1 MSLLQM
7 FSGLSPQV
15 AALSWATMGLFVGS
29 FLNVCIHRLPLEDE
43 TVTNPRR
50 SRCPS
55 CKTVLSW
62 RENLPLLSWIIQR
75 GRCRTCS
82 CPISVRY
89 PIVELANA
97 LLWWHVI
104 LTAGPDQPALWLTWS
119 LVLSALLVATMV
131 DFDRFEIPDE
141 VSIGGM
147 VLAPLFCL
155 LVPDLHGETRIALAT
170 SEGLGVDRIGALIG
184 GVAGVLAGGGV
195 LYGIG
200 WLGSRLY
207 KTEAMGFGDVKLL
220 AAGGGFVGPGGAMV
234 ALMLAALS
242 ASVFGLV
249 NMLRFL
255 YLTRSRAGARGRRDG
270 WPRSLVV
277 ARLAGRYL
285 PFGPFLAL
293 GIGIVLL
300 HWEDVYVLLQQ

>member
-1 MSLLQM
+1 MSVVQT
-7 FSGLSPQV
+7 FSEPSPQV
-15 AALSWATMGLFVGS
+15 VAICWGIMGLFVGS
-29 FLNVCIHRLPLEDE
+29 FLNVCIHRLPLEGE
-43 TVTNPRR
+43 TVANPRR
-50 SRCPS
+50 SRCPG
-55 CKTVLSW
+55 CKTVLTW

-89 PIVELANA
+89 PIVELLNA
-97 LLWWHVI
+97 LLWWYVV
-104 LTAGPDQPALWLTWS
+104 LVAGPDQPALWLTWS

-155 LVPDLHGETRIALAT
+155 LVPDLHGETWIALAT
-170 SEGLGVDRIGALIG
+170 SDGQSLDRIGALIG
-184 GVAGVLAGGGV
+184 GFAGIVAGGGV
-195 LYGIG
+195 LYGVG
-200 WLGSRLY
+200 WFGSRLY

-220 AAGGGFVGPGGAMV
+220 AAGGGFVGPGGAMI

-242 ASVFGLV
+242 ASIFGLV

-270 WPRSLVV
+270 WSRSLAV

-300 HWEDVYVLLQQ
+300 HWEDVYTLLQK